1 MSLIIPNAKQST
13 DGFKFLSLD
22 QSEPDSLDFEIL
34 GDSGN
39 GVLEGCEVAPGQASS
54 GLTISSGRV
63 IVKGAH
69 YDVATTDVTVASAV
83 STDSDKQYVLI
94 VVEIDTEGKAVV
106 KAIADPSNVG
116 LNPTFPAS
124 VNIQEPGFI
133 HLDHHV
139 VLASVLLVG
148 SAAPG
153 ARNIVDKRV
162 MRNTTNV
169 SVIKN
174 GPPGSSEDKAVPGQ
188 LYFDS
193 KAQGGDESGLYVKTR
208 TGSGSEESP
217 AWKELAVAKQV
228 ELPIGAVFAWPSATA
243 LSDADRFLPANGQA
257 VSTASYPALAEAYG
271 EKNNSSFNLPD
282 LNDGYV
288 LKGTKTEPAGKAVGS
303 VVGSDTVDITNSNL
317 PPHTHGVKAH
327 SHGMKHTH
335 DVGHNHGAKHT
346 HAVTK
351 HYHKFSQSLTNTH
364 SHDVGTHYHSMDH
377 NHTVSMSTAG
387 AHDHWIDTKYHDLDP
402 PLGRTD
408 IAWFWGLQT
417 SNNLST
423 PGDYTEGKQSL
434 HRSASYGTA
443 GSAIPTRSYTFT
455 PDTGHKHPLS
465 ITKHTGKTAQPVD
478 NEGGSNTN
486 TGNRKID
493 FEVSGT
499 TGSPVDARGNEPA
512 ARTEESLTKT
522 DTYTGDTGASS
533 AASTGSVSF
542 TTNAN
547 TTEAKSLSIV
557 PKARLVVWYV
567 RVS

>member
-39 GVLEGCEVAPGQASS
+39 GVLEGCEVTRGRSNF

-63 IVKGAH
+63 IVKGVH
-69 YDVATTDVTVASAV
+69 YDVGAATVDVASAV
-83 STDSDKQYVLI
+83 STSSDKQYVLI
-94 VVEIDTEGKAVV
+94 VVEIDTVGNAVV
-106 KAIADPSNVG
+106 KTIADPGGVG
-116 LNPTFPAS
+116 PNPTFPAS

-148 SAAPG
+148 SAAPDH
-153 ARNIVDKRV
+153 RNIVDKRV

-169 SVIKN
+169 SVVKDRAP
-174 GPPGSSEDKAVPGQ
+174 GPSEDKAVPGQ

-193 KAQGGDESGLYVKTR
+193 SAQRGDESGLYVKTR
-208 TGSGSEESP
+208 TGSGSEDSP

-228 ELPIGAVFAWPSATA
+228 ELPIGAVFAWPSANA
-243 LSDADRFLPANGQA
+243 LSDSDRFLPASGQA
-257 VSTASYPALAEAYG
+257 VSEASYPALAKAYG
-271 EKNNSSFNLPD
+271 EENSLTFNLPD

-288 LKGTKTEPAGKAVGS
+288 LKGTKSEPVGS

-327 SHGMKHTH
+327 SHDMKHTH
-335 DVGHNHGAKHT
+335 DVGHNHGAKHS
-346 HAVTK
+346 HSVTK
-351 HYHKFSQSLTNTH
+351 HYHKFSQSLSNTH
-364 SHDVGTHYHSMDH
+364 SHDVGTHYHPMEHAHTASM
-377 NHTVSMSTAG
+377 NTAG
-387 AHDHWIDTKYHDLDP
+387 AHDHWIDTEEQP
-402 PLGRTD
+402 NGMD
-408 IAWFWGLQT
+408 ISWFWGLQT
-417 SNNLST
+417 NGNLST
-423 PGDYTEGKQSL
+423 PGDWTQPKQSL

-443 GSAIPTRSYTFT
+443 GDALATRSFVFT
-455 PDTGHKHPLS
+455 PDAGHKHTVS
-465 ITKHTGKTAQPVD
+465 ITKHTDNTGQPVD
-478 NEGGSNTN
+478 LEGGGNTN
-486 TGNRKID
+486 TGSKKID

-499 TGSPVDARGNEPA
+499 TGSPVDDRGNEPA
-512 ARTEESLTKT
+512 PSTEEALTKT
-522 DTYTGDTGASS
+522 DDHTGDTGASS
-533 AASTGSVSF
+533 AASTGSVSVN
-542 TTNAN
+542 TDVN
-547 TTEAKSLSIV
+547 TTDSNSLSIV

>member
-1 MSLIIPNAKQST
+1 MSLIIPNAKQAT
-13 DGFKFLSLD
+13 EGFKFLSLD

-39 GVLEGCEVAPGQASS
+39 GVLEGCEVARGRSS
-54 GLTISSGRV
+54 FGLTISSGRV

-106 KAIADPSNVG
+106 KTIADPDGVG
-116 LNPTFPAS
+116 PNPTFPAS

-148 SAAPG
+148 SGSPSAN
-153 ARNIVDKRV
+153 NIVDKRV

-169 SVIKN
+169 SVVKD
-174 GPPGSSEDKAVPGQ
+174 GPPGLSEDKAAPGQ

-228 ELPIGAVFAWPSATA
+228 ELPIGAVFAWPSTTA
-243 LSDADRFLPANGQA
+243 PASDRFLPADGQ
-257 VSTASYPALAEAYG
+257 TLFTDTYPALAEAYG

-288 LKGTKTEPAGKAVGS
+288 LKGTKPQSSVKVVGS
-303 VVGSDTVDITNSNL
+303 VVGSDTVDIANSNL

-327 SHGMKHTH
+327 SHDMKHTH
-335 DVGHNHGAKHT
+335 DVGHNHGAKHS
-346 HAVTK
+346 HGVTK

-364 SHDVGTHYHSMDH
+364 SHDVGTHYHPMNH
-377 NHTVSMSTAG
+377 NHAASTNTAG
-387 AHDHWIDTKYHDLDP
+387 AHDHWIDTQVQP
-402 PLGRTD
+402 NGMD
-408 IAWFWGLQT
+408 ISWFWGLQT
-417 SNNLST
+417 NGELST
-423 PGDYTEGKQSL
+423 PGDWTQPKQSL

-443 GSAIPTRSYTFT
+443 GDALATRSFVFT
-455 PDTGHKHPLS
+455 PDTGHKHTVS
-465 ITKHTGKTAQPVD
+465 IGTHTGKTDQPVD
-478 NEGGSNTN
+478 SQGGGNTN
-486 TGNRKID
+486 TGNKKID

-499 TGSPVDARGNEPA
+499 TGSPVDVNGGEPA
-512 ARTEESLTKT
+512 PSTEEALTTT
-522 DTYTGDTGASS
+522 DDHTGDTGASS
-533 AASTGSVSF
+533 ASSTGSVSV
-542 TTNAN
+542 TTDVN
-547 TTEAKSLSIV
+547 TTDADSLIIV

>member
-39 GVLEGCEVAPGQASS
+39 GVLEGCEVTRGRSS
-54 GLTISSGRV
+54 FGLTISSGRV
-63 IVKGAH
+63 IVKGVH
-69 YDVATTDVTVASAV
+69 YDVGTANVEVASAV
-83 STDSDKQYVLI
+83 STNSDKQYVLI
-94 VVEIDTEGKAVV
+94 VVEIDTGGNAVV

-116 LNPTFPAS
+116 TNPTFPAS

-148 SAAPG
+148 SVTPG
-153 ARNIVDKRV
+153 DTNIVDKRV

-169 SVIKN
+169 SVVKDGAP
-174 GPPGSSEDKAVPGQ
+174 GPSEDKAAPGQ

-193 KAQGGDESGLYVKTR
+193 SAQRGDESGLYVKTR
-208 TGSGSEESP
+208 TGSGSEDSP

-228 ELPIGAVFAWPSATA
+228 ELPIGAVFAWPSANA
-243 LSDADRFLPANGQA
+243 LSDSDRFLPASGQT
-257 VSTASYPALAEAYG
+257 VSEASFPALALAYG
-271 EKNNSSFNLPD
+271 ETGSFNLPD

-288 LKGTKTEPAGKAVGS
+288 LKGTKSGTVGS

-327 SHGMKHTH
+327 SHDMKHTH
-335 DVGHNHGAKHT
+335 DVGHNHGAKHS
-346 HAVTK
+346 HSVTK
-351 HYHKFSQSLTNTH
+351 HYHKFSQSLSDTH
-364 SHDVGTHYHSMDH
+364 SHDVGTHYHPMEHAHTASM
-377 NHTVSMSTAG
+377 NTAG
-387 AHDHWIDTKYHDLDP
+387 AHAHWIDTSHT
-402 PLGRTD
+402 GV
-408 IAWFWGLQT
+408 AQFWGYQT
-417 SNNLST
+417 TNSLDT
-423 PGDYTEGKQSL
+423 PSDHVTGKQSL

-443 GSAIPTRSYTFT
+443 GSAIPTRSYTYT

-465 ITKHTGKTAQPVD
+465 IAKHTGKTDQPVD
-478 NEGGSNTN
+478 SNGGSKTN
-486 TGNRKID
+486 TGNKKID

-499 TGSPVDARGNEPA
+499 TGSPVDDRGNEPA
-512 ARTEESLTKT
+512 PSTGEALTKT
-522 DTYTGDTGASS
+522 DDHTGDTGASS
-533 AASTGSVSF
+533 AASTGSVSVN
-542 TTNAN
+542 TDVN
-547 TTEAKSLSIV
+547 TTDSNSLSIV